1 MEDEQEQKQLFLRKE
16 ILEQNYDPQNFIN
29 FLTSKK
35 GETAADINNWTLEE
49 LKKVVIEFKSSYK
62 NTNKIKEIKNQT
74 EIISEKNKSKNTNN
88 IFYNDELN
96 NEWLFVNL
104 EEEKDN
110 NELNNSNSSSEK
122 NKIIEID
129 CLEPDK
135 TPLSKYDK
143 INIKISSPKKEYE
156 STGLKGFFMKTLY
169 YTFLLENTEL
179 KINKRR
185 RYTDFE
191 WLRKTFCRL
200 FPGYFIPPL
209 PFKSININKP
219 EKIEKYQKYLQRFID
234 GILDDNLL
242 KNSSLFYLFLNTD
255 KESDLINLMNKFDEV
270 KKPRDLKYFY
280 SREGKIVLDY
290 KILKRNNKNNLI
302 KIKDEIDK
310 YNYLFNNLNKLLKNL
325 SNQIKQLSDS
335 LLQISNVFKEL
346 NTLQKKDIYNI
357 NNNNSNNNN
366 TNNFYSN
373 LELFFREKS
382 NIEIKEMNNITQEL
396 KDYLKFTNLQYISSL
411 KELYEE
417 FNYQNDLYY
426 KASNNLKKRKET
438 LYTNG
443 PIEKW
448 ELSENEKNIDIK
460 NKAEVIKKILPKDT
474 AIVKEIKKYLV
485 YYSTQL
491 EQEYLRLKEIINKNN
506 IKVFNDIKNKSLDNY
521 EKLNNFFKLIIENK

>member
-29 FLTSKK
+29 FLISKK
-35 GETAADINNWTLEE
+35 GETAADINNWNLEE

-62 NTNKIKEIKNQT
+62 NSNKIPEIKNLS
-74 EIISEKNKSKNTNN
+74 EISKEKNKSKKTNN

-96 NEWLFVNL
+96 NEWLFVNP
-104 EEEKDN
+104 EEEKDKI
-110 NELNNSNSSSEK
+110 ELNNSNSSSEK

-129 CLEPDK
+129 CLEPDQ

-143 INIKISSPKKEYE
+143 IKIKISSPKKEYE

-169 YTFLLENTEL
+169 YTFLLENNEL

-200 FPGYFIPPL
+200 YPGYYITPL
-209 PFKSININKP
+209 PLKGININKP

-242 KNSSLFYLFLNTD
+242 KNSSLFYLFINTD

-270 KKPRDLKYFY
+270 KKPRDLQYFY

-302 KIKDEIDK
+302 KIKEEIDK
-310 YNYLFNNLNKLLKNL
+310 YNNLFNNLNKSLKNL
-325 SNQIKQLSDS
+325 SNQIQQLSDS
-335 LLQISNVFKEL
+335 LLQISNLFKEL
-346 NTLQKKDIYNI
+346 NLLQKKDIYNLTNI
-357 NNNNSNNNN
+357 NNNIN
-366 TNNFYSN
+366 NNFYSN
-373 LELFFREKS
+373 LELYFREKS

-396 KDYLKFTNLQYISSL
+396 KQYLKFTNLQYISSL

-417 FNYQNDLYY
+417 FSYQNDLYY
-426 KASNNLKKRKET
+426 KTSSNLKKRKEI

-448 ELSENEKNIDIK
+448 ELSEYEKNIDIK

-474 AIVKEIKKYLV
+474 AIVKEIKKFLV
-485 YYSTQL
+485 YYSTHL

-506 IKVFNDIKNKSLDNY
+506 DQVFNDIKNKSLENY
-521 EKLNNFFKLIIENK
+521 EKLNNFFKLIIESK